1 MRESVLGSRRWEMLS
16 VARALRRNERK
27 EMKGSS
33 GAWTLQTLLA
43 MASTGSL
50 DRSRPNTIVKWVAF
64 HWKGNLCNATADLGF
79 PCSPHPRA
87 SLQRPRAWK
96 VLYPTL
102 QSHQQGTGEGGGGF
116 THYRKKT
123 DWCLHWYSPIESQEY
138 PLVILRKHPSLLYHT
153 CSPSLGLPCP
163 SLFLF
168 SLPCVLIF

>member
-27 EMKGSS
+27 EMKASS

-87 SLQRPRAWK
+87 SLQRPGAWK

-102 QSHQQGTGEGGGGF
+102 QSHQQGTGEWGGGLYTLQKENRLVSSLIL
-116 THYRKKT
+116 THRIPRI
-123 DWCLHWYSPIESQEY
+123 PISDITQA
-138 PLVILRKHPSLLYHT
+138 PFSSLSYM
-153 CSPSLGLPCP
+153 
-163 SLFLF
+163 
-168 SLPCVLIF
+168 